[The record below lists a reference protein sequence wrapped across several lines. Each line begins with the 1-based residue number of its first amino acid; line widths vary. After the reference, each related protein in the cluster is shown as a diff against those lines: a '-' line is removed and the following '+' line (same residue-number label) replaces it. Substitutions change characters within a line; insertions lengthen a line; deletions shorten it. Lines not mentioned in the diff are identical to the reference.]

1 MPAGFGTSR
10 QDNLVTI
17 LPTATSVMDQE
28 TGDAEEDEGQF
39 FEKVWPPAVKDRG
52 DRGTQLPEDRSPK

>member
-10 QDNLVTI
+10 QDSLVTI
-17 LPTATSVMDQE
+17 PPTAGSVVNQE

-39 FEKVWPPAVKDRG
+39 FEKVAS
-52 DRGTQLPEDRSPK
+52 RSRRPWRLGRLIIRRPIA